1 MRVKC
6 YSVRLV
12 SLEPISPLAYKA
24 ISYDGKSD
32 IIPASQVFGVD
43 YEVAKSEAYWISEWI
58 LERKKIPYSRKKEAW
73 FDSERGIMLPSY
85 IIKEHIPNKKEIVK
99 NNSIKILKKED
110 YE

>member
-6 YSVRLV
+6 LSVRLK
-12 SLEPISPLAYKA
+12 SLERISAKAFKA

-58 LERKKIPYSRKKEAW
+58 LRQKNIQYSHKKESW
-73 FDSERGIMLPSY
+73 FDSESRKQLPTY
-85 IIKEHIPNKKEIVK
+85 IIEKHVPEHKSPVIKNEITSLKSKKK
-99 NNSIKILKKED
+99 
-110 YE
+110 